1 MRRIYSLLLV
11 AGSISTA
18 VAQGPRPQRVFTED
32 IDRFWV
38 AYDSVRTT
46 TDHARQ
52 LAFITDL
59 YIKPGTAGLVAF
71 IKARN
76 NSAERWVMLINQYP
90 RYWASIRPNTLA
102 VKNSA
107 KDFEQ
112 SIRRFK
118 HLYPEL
124 RDASLYFTVGGL
136 NSGGTVDGNKVLIGT
151 EIATGNP
158 QTDVSEFTNP
168 WLGAVFK
175 AQALNNI
182 VSLNMHEY
190 VHTQQGGDDDNNG
203 MSLLGKSLKEG
214 ACDFIT
220 ELVLRRPLQTNYI
233 IYGNAHEKE
242 LKEAFKQEMLTA
254 NYSQWLYNGSNTGP
268 TSDLGYF
275 MGYTICRAYYA
286 QAHNKRQAIKEI
298 IELTY
303 ADPAATESFLR
314 QSGYYPE
321 GWEKIAR
328 K

>member
-1 MRRIYSLLLV
+1 MQRIVSLLLV

-18 VAQGPRPQRVFTED
+18 VAQGARPQKVFTED

-38 AYDSVRTT
+38 AYDSVQTT

-52 LAFITDL
+52 LAFVTDL
-59 YIKPGTAGLVAF
+59 YIRPGTVGLADF
-71 IKARN
+71 IKVRN
-76 NSAERWVMLINQYP
+76 NSAERWVTLITKYP
-90 RYWASIRPNTLA
+90 RFWASIRPNTLA

-118 HLYPEL
+118 RLYPEL
-124 RDASLYFTVGGL
+124 RDASIYFTVGGL
-136 NSGGTVDGNKVLIGT
+136 NSGGTVNGNKVLIGT
-151 EIATGNP
+151 EIATGNA

-168 WLGAVFK
+168 WLGSVFK

-182 VSLNMHEY
+182 VSLNVHEY
-190 VHTQQGGDDDNNG
+190 VHTQQQPTEDMN
-203 MSLLGKSLKEG
+203 LLGQALKEG

-220 ELVLRRPLQTNYI
+220 ELVIRRPLQTNYL

-254 NYSQWLYNGSNTGP
+254 NYSRWLYNGSNAGP

-286 QAHNKRQAIKEI
+286 QARNKRQAIKEI

-303 ADPAATESFLR
+303 ADPAATEGFLR

-321 GWEKIAR
+321 GWEKAAPR
-328 K
+328 